1 MAARIESWGY
11 PVVNAQPKAD
21 GSGFSTV
28 KRVSPTQQVRE
39 QLTAAILSQEYKPG
53 EMLPSERKMCEAFG
67 VSRVCIREALAS
79 LEAMGMISI
88 QHGRGAFVRASIGDQ
103 FAPFGVYVDLHREE
117 LIDLLKIRGALD
129 GLAAEGA
136 STRMDENELME
147 IQLRHK
153 EFVDAVAQGASA
165 ENLVML
171 DINFHRSIA
180 AAAGSFF
187 LPGILK
193 DLNEILEES
202 RLVFFKRQG
211 RPQVSVKQHQLIV
224 DAVIA
229 HDPKKAHRAAVD
241 HVQGIVDWITTVTN
255 TILFNGG

>member
-1 MAARIESWGY
+1 MVSTKSKIE
-11 PVVNAQPKAD
+11 

-39 QLTAAILSQEYKPG
+39 QLTAAISSQEYKPG
-53 EMLPSERKMCEAFG
+53 EMLPSERKLCEAFG

-88 QHGRGAFVRASIGDQ
+88 QHGRGAFVRTNIGDQ

-117 LIDLLKIRGALD
+117 LIDLLQIRGALD

-136 STRMDENELME
+136 SGQMGENDLLD
-147 IQLRHK
+147 IQLQHQ
-153 EFVDAVAQGASA
+153 EFVEAVARGESA
-165 ENLVML
+165 ENLVSR
-171 DINFHRSIA
+171 DIEFHRSIA
-180 AAAGSFF
+180 AAAGSHF

-202 RLVFFKRQG
+202 RLIFFKRQG
-211 RPQVSVKQHQLIV
+211 RPQVSVKQHQVIV
-224 DAVIA
+224 DAIVA
-229 HDPKKAHRAAVD
+229 HDPKKAHRAAVE
-241 HVQGIVDWITTVTN
+241 HVEGIVNWITTVTN
-255 TILFNGG
+255 TVLFSDD